1 MSSVSS
7 LSSSAA
13 YGRQS
18 SYRASLEA
26 QKKRQELE
34 EQQAKNK
41 INNQKDDDKLGVANS
56 PKSMDDT
63 QLSSVGSV
71 DSVNKNN
78 KVNKKL
84 SDADTKLQAKKA
96 KLERLQVRLEQA
108 EQQELRG
115 LKKRDREV
123 KQHELAHASA
133 GGQLSGAPS
142 YQFVTGPDGVR
153 YAISGEVSIKLTT
166 SSDPKKTLKD
176 MQQVQR
182 AALAP
187 TEPSFQDRK
196 VASQAAR
203 IALQARAELMKQST
217 NEEKPKASQS
227 KDELSDKV
235 QKNTDA
241 QGVET
246 EKKKDEAGKK
256 KTDKTNYAE
265 RYNER
270 LQEIYAFLQKTLQ
283 QDGYKVSSKI
293 RDKA

>member
-1 MSSVSS
+1 MSDVSL

-13 YGRQS
+13 YGRLS
-18 SYRASLEA
+18 SYRISLET

-34 EQQAKNK
+34 EQQATNK
-41 INNQKDDDKLGVANS
+41 INKQKKEAKLDTAKGTENTSTPHPTSTRSIS
-56 PKSMDDT
+56 P
-63 QLSSVGSV
+63 V
-71 DSVNKNN
+71 DETNDVENLEPS
-78 KVNKKL
+78 
-84 SDADTKLQAKKA
+84 DTKLQAQKA
-96 KLERLQVRLEQA
+96 KLTRLQVRLEQA
-108 EQQELRG
+108 EQQELRE
-115 LKKRDREV
+115 LKKRDRDV

-153 YAISGEVSIKLTT
+153 YAISGEVPIKLITD
-166 SSDPKKTLKD
+166 SDPKKTLEN

-187 TEPSFQDRK
+187 AEPSFQDRK

-203 IALQARAELMKQST
+203 IALQARAQLMKQST
-217 NEEKPKASQS
+217 TREQPRTSQS
-227 KDELSDKV
+227 KDELTDKIP
-235 QKNTDA
+235 KSSDA
-241 QGVET
+241 QSVEA
-246 EKKKDEAGKK
+246 EKKKGEPEKK

-270 LQEIYAFLQKTLQ
+270 LQDIYAFLQETLQ
-283 QDGYKVSSKI
+283 RNESLKASEI